1 MVETLANIL
10 SISFKSLN
18 DNKLEE
24 KEVKNYASSNIML
37 NLQDIFTRTN
47 YALEQSPQ
55 LKRLGINIE

>member
-37 NLQDIFTRTN
+37 NLQDIFARTI
-47 YALEQSPQ
+47 YALKKNS
-55 LKRLGINIE
+55 